1 MLQLKNQEIETSNM
15 DFFKAYMKQG
25 FLPVTYGD
33 VALDEKIGFSICSGD
48 LLMLLLAE
56 EFHPE
61 KVIFVMDEDGLYS
74 KNPKKFADAEFLECI
89 QQDEIDSL
97 QTSLD
102 EHADVTKGM
111 AGKLQTIKKIS
122 SLQSDTVLVNGLVS
136 NRLYEVLT
144 DQSSVC
150 TVVKGE

>member
-1 MLQLKNQEIETSNM
+1 
-15 DFFKAYMKQG
+15 
-25 FLPVTYGD
+25 VTYGD
-33 VALDEKIGFSICSGD
+33 VVLDERIGFSICSGY

-61 KVIFVMDEDGLYS
+61 KVIFVMDEDGLFTR
-74 KNPKKFADAEFLECI
+74 NPKKFSDAEFLDYI

-122 SLQSDTVLVNGLVS
+122 SLHTDTILVNGLVS

-144 DQSSVC
+144 DRSSVC